1 MVWIALSPVPA
12 EVSVNKRRVLVIG
25 AGSAGRYAARQAG
38 RLGAEVV
45 LASPPPFGGLC
56 ILSGCMPSK
65 ALLRPAHVY
74 HFIKTG
80 LSDLGLSLDTS
91 SLQADIPA
99 MVSRKDGM
107 IREMAESAHQSVT
120 NDPTI
125 RFVPESARFLSRD
138 SARIG
143 SETLPF
149 DRAVI
154 ATGSVPRIPAIPGIS
169 QDWLWTSDDVLVC
182 RELPPAVIVMGAGP
196 IGLELG
202 QYLSMLGVRV
212 EIVEVLHHWNR
223 HIDRRIGEGYLDALR
238 ESGLPIH
245 LGLSPQKFETIQGR
259 AILHATTREGEM
271 RRFEADRV
279 LFATGRR
286 AAVDG
291 LDLKAAG
298 IELTPSGAL
307 SVDPY
312 LRTSNP
318 RIFAAGDVTGH
329 LPVLNLA
336 TYHGEMA
343 GKNAA
348 LEHPLLVEERPV
360 PLSIFT
366 EPEFA
371 RVGLSESEARARAIP
386 VMAGYLPFSDLGRAI
401 VNRQTNGALKITA
414 NAKTREILGAE
425 MFGASAAD
433 LIHLM
438 GVALSLGATVDSYQ
452 RILHIHPT
460 MAEIVRYVIDEM
472 TEAL

>member
-1 MVWIALSPVPA
+1 MSFLSLVRT
-12 EVSVNKRRVLVIG
+12 EVVVNKRRILVVG

-91 SLQADIPA
+91 SLRADIPA
-99 MVSRKDGM
+99 MVSMKDSM
-107 IREMAESAHQSVT
+107 IQEMADSAHQSIIH
-120 NDPTI
+120 DSTI
-125 RFVPESARFLSRD
+125 RFVPEPVRFLSKD
-138 SARIG
+138 SAQIG
-143 SETLPF
+143 QELLLF

-154 ATGSVPRIPAIPGIS
+154 ATGSTPRIPAIPGIS
-169 QDWLWTSDDVLVC
+169 PDWRWTSDDVLVC
-182 RELPPAVIVMGAGP
+182 RELPKSVIVMGAGP

-202 QYLSMLGVRV
+202 QYLAMLGVAVEVV
-212 EIVEVLHHWNR
+212 EILHPWNR
-223 HIDRRIGEGYLDALR
+223 SIDKRIGEGYIEAVR
-238 ESGLPIH
+238 KSGLPIH
-245 LGLSPQKFETIQGR
+245 LGLAVQKFDTLNGR
-259 AILHATTREGEM
+259 AILHATTREGEA

-286 AAVDG
+286 AAVEG
-291 LDLKAAG
+291 LDLEAAQVKM
-298 IELTPSGAL
+298 TPSGAI

-318 RIFAAGDVTGH
+318 HIFAAGDVTGH

-343 GKNAA
+343 GKNAV

-360 PLSIFT
+360 PISIFT

-371 RVGLSESEARARAIP
+371 RVGITEWDARTRAIP
-386 VMAGYLPFSDLGRAI
+386 VMTGYLPFSDLGRAI
-401 VNRQTNGALKITA
+401 VNRQTEGALKIVAHST
-414 NAKTREILGAE
+414 TREILGAE
-425 MFGASAAD
+425 MFGAGAAD

-438 GVALSLGATVDSYQ
+438 GVAIALGATVDSYQ

-472 TEAL
+472 TGAL